1 MNFHIY
7 CETSNFASVQQVFFW
22 CWRVVMGTG
31 SVGFRGFN
39 SVKFENR
46 TVVGYG
52 TY

>member
-1 MNFHIY
+1 M
-7 CETSNFASVQQVFFW
+7 SASFLLGVLEGNVG
-22 CWRVVMGTG
+22 RG
-31 SVGFRGFN
+31 SPGFRDFN